1 MARFTGKFFDGRT
14 AGKKSVSVRPSPS
27 GLILTFPD
35 KREVSWVYSSLRL
48 ADSGANKGP
57 VRVEHEAKEG
67 NTSIVETLVIADD
80 SFLARVED
88 IAPNA
93 LGSLWEQPRHRKL
106 KRVLLG
112 LAVLVIPL
120 FLYLVWKIAIP
131 IATDTFVPNIPVSWE
146 EKLGESAFQSMFG
159 ETPAPPSPEVRKA
172 LDEISRR
179 LLEPVTSQPYNFRIY
194 IHPSKMF
201 NAMALPGGIIVVFQ
215 GLLDHTET
223 PEELAGVLAHEFQ
236 HVLLRHPTRNLVRQ
250 VALSII
256 LAMIVGDSGGVM
268 GLILE
273 MAGQLGALHYTRKME
288 VEADKYGME
297 MMLAGRV
304 DPKGMIGIFK
314 KFKEQEGKLTI
325 QFGDE
330 KSPDAKDGKK
340 GDDDSPEWLEYF
352 STHPMGK
359 NRVEMLTRLAE
370 ANSGISPWPLLPEMD
385 WEIMRHATDGKNQK
399 LKMGPF

>member
-14 AGKKSVSVRPSPS
+14 AGKKSVSVRPSSS

-35 KREVSWVYSSLRL
+35 KREVSWIYSSLRL
-48 ADSGANKGP
+48 ADSYANKGP

-67 NTSIVETLVIADD
+67 NNSIVETLVISDD

-159 ETPAPPSPEVRKA
+159 ETPAPPSPEVQKA

-179 LLEPVTSQPYNFRIY
+179 LLEPVPNPPYNFRIS
-194 IHPSKMF
+194 IHPSIMF
-201 NAMALPGGIIVVFQ
+201 TAMALTGGII
-215 GLLDHTET
+215 
-223 PEELAGVLAHEFQ
+223 
-236 HVLLRHPTRNLVRQ
+236 
-250 VALSII
+250 
-256 LAMIVGDSGGVM
+256 
-268 GLILE
+268 
-273 MAGQLGALHYTRKME
+273 
-288 VEADKYGME
+288 
-297 MMLAGRV
+297 
-304 DPKGMIGIFK
+304 
-314 KFKEQEGKLTI
+314 
-325 QFGDE
+325 
-330 KSPDAKDGKK
+330 
-340 GDDDSPEWLEYF
+340 W
-352 STHPMGK
+352 
-359 NRVEMLTRLAE
+359 
-370 ANSGISPWPLLPEMD
+370 
-385 WEIMRHATDGKNQK
+385 
-399 LKMGPF
+399 